1 MNWKNKIIYLLLLIL
16 TISCTPQKVKQ
27 EKETENLSAKQTINT
42 KLLIG
47 SWKDKSSAALHFS
60 LLSDGSARSDNMK
73 TLLYQKW
80 SVKGNK
86 LTLTIKSIGNGNS
99 SVSEEVFDIYKLDE
113 ESLILKQDNIVF
125 EYSKSGY

>member
-1 MNWKNKIIYLLLLIL
+1 MNWKNNIIYLLLLIL
-16 TISCTPQKVKQ
+16 TISCTSQEVRQ
-27 EKETENLSAKQTINT
+27 EKENLSAKQTINT
-42 KLLIG
+42 KHLIG

-60 LLSDGSARSDNMK
+60 LFSDGSARSDNMK

-80 SVKGNK
+80 SAKDNK

-99 SVSEEVFDIYKLDE
+99 SVSEEIFDIYKLDKE
-113 ESLILKQDNIVF
+113 CLILKQDHIIF

>member
-16 TISCTPQKVKQ
+16 MISCTSQKVKQ
-27 EKETENLSAKQTINT
+27 EKENLSAKQTINP
-42 KLLIG
+42 KHLIG

-60 LLSDGSARSDNMK
+60 LLSDGSARSDNMQ

-99 SVSEEVFDIYKLDE
+99 SVSEEVFDIYKLDKK
-113 ESLILKQDNIVF
+113 SLILKQDHIVF
-125 EYSKSGY
+125 EYSKAGY

>member
-1 MNWKNKIIYLLLLIL
+1 MKKIIIYLLLLIPML
-16 TISCTPQKVKQ
+16 SYSQQELKQ
-27 EKETENLSAKQTINT
+27 ENENLSAKQTNNT

-60 LLSDGSARSDNMK
+60 LLSDGSARSDNMQ

>member
-1 MNWKNKIIYLLLLIL
+1 MKKIIIYLLLLIPML
-16 TISCTPQKVKQ
+16 SYSQQELKQ
-27 EKETENLSAKQTINT
+27 ENENLSAKQTNNT